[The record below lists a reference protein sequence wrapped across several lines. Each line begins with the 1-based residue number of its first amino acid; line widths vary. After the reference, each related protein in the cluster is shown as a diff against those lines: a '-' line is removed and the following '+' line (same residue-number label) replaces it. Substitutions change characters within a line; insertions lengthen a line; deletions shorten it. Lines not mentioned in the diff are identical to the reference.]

1 MFSSTS
7 ITYQQPCLQTD
18 TQLRVSVSAEVV
30 LFKLREHHHIG
41 GNNVLFRI
49 YFPAPKKSKLVY
61 VDTWSLKNCLTL
73 PKPLNSGCGID
84 ADIKSMVL
92 VMDLPWYLLWGMSWS
107 LGCEN
112 LVIWKDPPIHVGACF
127 PAQGS
132 PASSW
137 EDRLFR
143 SSRSSALP
151 LVFASVVL
159 NANSVLGKE
168 FSLTRFRQPAGWYNV
183 ANWGDFWPELE

>member
-92 VMDLPWYLLWGMSWS
+92 MMDLPWYLLWGMSWS

-112 LVIWKDPPIHVGACF
+112 LVIWKDPPVHVGAM
-127 PAQGS
+127 P
-132 PASSW
+132 
-137 EDRLFR
+137 
-143 SSRSSALP
+143 
-151 LVFASVVL
+151 
-159 NANSVLGKE
+159 
-168 FSLTRFRQPAGWYNV
+168 FSLDSFSCSRIPSFFTGRSAFSFLPFLRSAPGLCFCCSKRKLSIRKRIFSHKV
-183 ANWGDFWPELE
+183 